1 MNSLDLAWKSFE
13 FYSHKIEESES
24 LYQTYHFVLDSHI
37 DEMIQLDDREKK
49 DLKNNLLDTIN
60 SLHNLY
66 RKQMQSLDDIL
77 NNTPN
82 NTSHAEHKKLGDY
95 HLASPDSINTLK
107 SLTLDLISQ
116 LEIDKNN
123 IKEYLH

>member
-1 MNSLDLAWKSFE
+1 
-13 FYSHKIEESES
+13 
-24 LYQTYHFVLDSHI
+24 
-37 DEMIQLDDREKK
+37 MIQLDDIEKK

-82 NTSHAEHKKLGDY
+82 NTSYADHKKLSDY

-116 LEIDKNN
+116 LEMDKNN
-123 IKEYLH
+123 IKEYLR